1 MDVDSPVSLK
11 RSSSAPM
18 INELNTTMTTAS
30 TSSSIR
36 DTSPFSIFGGSQPRT
51 RRFSASFSVQ
61 NPSSSSGL
69 RLTPRVNQLR
79 QEESVDVMGREAVHE
94 REFHSAMQMSQS
106 CEDLTIMSGLT
117 SSCKSEQL
125 EGRRPESGRMVSQL
139 TPLHLNLPT
148 YTSVCSSPSP
158 TRPGLGRQC
167 FSPSFQSSLKNL
179 SPSPTRRYTTKRSQS
194 PIAMRPSTLGPVKR
208 KFDLEEEKIEY
219 LSPPTKR
226 PNCGLLMA
234 HTNRLDATSSPLPGS
249 LSSVGTPESLSS
261 ADSPGFTYRPVDSPS
276 PGRPVL
282 PVTDEPMHEE
292 RQPEL
297 SKQDQVMASVDQ
309 SPS

>member
-1 MDVDSPVSLK
+1 MDVDSPVNLK
-11 RSSSAPM
+11 RSNSAPM
-18 INELNTTMTTAS
+18 INELNAAMTTAS

-36 DTSPFSIFGGSQPRT
+36 ENSSFNLFASQPRT
-51 RRFSASFSVQ
+51 RRFSASYPVQ
-61 NPSSSSGL
+61 NINP
-69 RLTPRVNQLR
+69 RLTPRVSQLR
-79 QEESVDVMGREAVHE
+79 QEESVDVMGREVVHE
-94 REFHSAMQMSQS
+94 REFHSQMQMSQS
-106 CEDLTIMSGLT
+106 CEDLTIMSGLS
-117 SSCKSEQL
+117 SSCKV
-125 EGRRPESGRMVSQL
+125 RRPESSRLVSQL
-139 TPLHLNLPT
+139 TPLHLNLPAFPPM
-148 YTSVCSSPSP
+148 CSSPSP

-167 FSPSFQSSLKNL
+167 FSPSFQGSLSKTL

-208 KFDLEEEKIEY
+208 KFDLEDEKVEY
-219 LSPPTKR
+219 LSPPAKR

-276 PGRPVL
+276 PGRPML
-282 PVTDEPMHEE
+282 PVADEPMHEE
-292 RQPEL
+292 RHPDL
-297 SKQDQVMASVDQ
+297 SKQDQVMASVEQ